1 MPETMLLLGFGL
13 MGVALL
19 LLIVDIFIPTFGAL
33 ALTSLALAIGGVVC
47 LFRVSPTWGLIG
59 TGMIAIGG
67 PTVFFLGL
75 QIMPST
81 PLGRK
86 LVLGSDVGDSDDKA
100 PPGTAGPDKQLAA
113 LIGSEAIVVSDL
125 RPIGTVRIGDTRYD
139 AMSTTTL
146 VRAGATVRIVAVEAS
161 TLKVM
166 PL

>member
-19 LLIVDIFIPTFGAL
+19 LLIVDIFIPTFGVL

-47 LFRVSPTWGLIG
+47 LFRVSSTWGLIG
-59 TGMIAIGG
+59 TGLIVIGG
-67 PTVFFLGL
+67 PTIFFFGL

-86 LVLGSDVGDSDDKA
+86 LVLGSDTADGDE
-100 PPGTAGPDKQLAA
+100 PGPAEIVGPDRRLAA
-113 LIGSEAIVVSDL
+113 LIGNEAIVTSDL
-125 RPIGTVRIGDTRYD
+125 RPIGTVRVGENRYD
-139 AMSTTTL
+139 AMSATTL

-161 TLKVM
+161 TLKVV
-166 PL
+166 PV